1 MKLRRVMAIA
11 GCEARQLRRDKMALI
26 RSFGVPLTL
35 LLLFGYGLSLD
46 VEHIPFAAIDYDHSA
61 LSRAYLYTFA
71 GNPTFDLKSADP
83 SERRAE
89 AMLRR
94 GQVRLVLIIPPD
106 FERTLYHGLP
116 ASVQL
121 MVDGVYPYRAEVTRA
136 YALAAHQRIATD
148 VLAQLL
154 RERSGRAPD
163 LDLIELRTRY
173 LFNET
178 MRTTNS
184 IVPGL
189 LAVILMMTPALMTAL
204 AVVREK
210 ELGSIFNFLS
220 APATRAEFV
229 LGKLVPYHCV
239 GMFNAVFLGF
249 LVVALFGVPF
259 KGSIVLFLVGS
270 AIYVAATGMIGLVVS
285 SFVRSQLAAVIVTMI
300 VTVVPSFLYSGL
312 LIPVSSMSPEAQ
324 AVAHLLPGM
333 YFNRIVM
340 AAFLK
345 DLPLSATGLDLAALT
360 GFAAVL
366 TGCAIALTPKRES

>member
-1 MKLRRVMAIA
+1 MRKGGLDATLFGRDIHVLARDPAVTLAGIDAVLGTHGIAAATRGIPKPGGRLRRADWRLPAKPRGRCMKLRRVMAIA

-136 YALAAHQRIATD
+136 YALAAINGSPRTCWRNCSAN
-148 VLAQLL
+148 
-154 RERSGRAPD
+154 GPD
-163 LDLIELRTRY
+163 ARRT
-173 LFNET
+173 
-178 MRTTNS
+178 S
-184 IVPGL
+184 I
-189 LAVILMMTPALMTAL
+189 
-204 AVVREK
+204 
-210 ELGSIFNFLS
+210 
-220 APATRAEFV
+220 
-229 LGKLVPYHCV
+229 
-239 GMFNAVFLGF
+239 
-249 LVVALFGVPF
+249 
-259 KGSIVLFLVGS
+259 
-270 AIYVAATGMIGLVVS
+270 
-285 SFVRSQLAAVIVTMI
+285 
-300 VTVVPSFLYSGL
+300 
-312 LIPVSSMSPEAQ
+312 
-324 AVAHLLPGM
+324 
-333 YFNRIVM
+333 
-340 AAFLK
+340 
-345 DLPLSATGLDLAALT
+345 
-360 GFAAVL
+360 
-366 TGCAIALTPKRES
+366 